1 MAITVEAVYENG
13 VLKPAQPL
21 PLQEHD
27 KVQVTVHL
35 PAGAEQALAAVRHQL
50 RKQIFTEE
58 WTAGRSMIIEQAV
71 EVLSQAP
78 LFVTEAT
85 DTESQKHSQ
94 EPRSPFPAGLTAR
107 EVEVLGLVA
116 QGLTDLQVAN
126 RLVISPRT
134 VSNHLTSI
142 YNKLGV
148 DSRTAATRYAMEHQ
162 LV

>member
-1 MAITVEAVYENG
+1 M
-13 VLKPAQPL
+13 
-21 PLQEHD
+21 
-27 KVQVTVHL
+27 
-35 PAGAEQALAAVRHQL
+35 EQALAAVRHQL

-58 WTAGRSMIIEQAV
+58 WTAGRSMTIEQAV
-71 EVLSQAP
+71 EALSQAP

-85 DTESQKHSQ
+85 DKELTSTLKSLDLPSQRASQ
-94 EPRSPFPAGLTAR
+94 PEKW
-107 EVEVLGLVA
+107 EVLGLEA

-148 DSRTAATRYAMEHQ
+148 DSRTAATRHAMEHQ